1 MGMNSDGSESS
12 VHEIREISLRGFETW
27 LDSALAGEQ
36 PPPGLAADLL
46 TAIENGE
53 PLAPVEGRCDLYAL
67 WSAITALTQEVKLQS
82 RTFKQVGDT
91 LAQLPEAVA
100 AAMARGSAAE
110 LMDVE
115 EEEEEEEE
123 EKQEPEAALGVAHAW
138 RPANQHI
145 DLLLDLRDRLE
156 RGLNSLREASSGL
169 LTNARRSGWSRWF
182 GKDKEEP
189 PSQTRQVLAAL
200 EKGYTLTLDRLDEA
214 LQDYRVNPILCQGK
228 EFDSHRMTAVERE
241 ETDSVPEGTVVGVYR
256 NGYEW
261 EGEVYRLAQVK
272 VARRKSSDR
281 EID

>member
-82 RTFKQVGDT
+82 RTFKEVGDT
-91 LAQLPEAVA
+91 FAQLHEAVA
-100 AAMARGSAAE
+100 AAMVRGSGAE
-110 LMDVE
+110 LMEVE
-115 EEEEEEEE
+115 E
-123 EKQEPEAALGVAHAW
+123 
-138 RPANQHI
+138 
-145 DLLLDLRDRLE
+145 
-156 RGLNSLREASSGL
+156 
-169 LTNARRSGWSRWF
+169 
-182 GKDKEEP
+182 
-189 PSQTRQVLAAL
+189 
-200 EKGYTLTLDRLDEA
+200 
-214 LQDYRVNPILCQGK
+214 RVVGE